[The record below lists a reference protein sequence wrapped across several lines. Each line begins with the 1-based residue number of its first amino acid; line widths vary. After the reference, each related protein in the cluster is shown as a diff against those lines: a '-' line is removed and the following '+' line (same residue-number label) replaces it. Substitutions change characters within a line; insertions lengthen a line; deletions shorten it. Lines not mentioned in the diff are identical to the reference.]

1 MNQNYI
7 SATVLCRD
15 GNAGT
20 FKVSINEQGELVST
34 APEWQPES
42 PSDSPTEKV
51 GVVPTIEGRTGIGH
65 VIDGDVWRDLEANG
79 RLDDVWRFVLDGESV
94 EEAVESALHGSRCA
108 M

>member
-1 MNQNYI
+1 M
-7 SATVLCRD
+7 
-15 GNAGT
+15 
-20 FKVSINEQGELVST
+20 ST
-34 APEWQPES
+34 APEWQPKS

>member
-7 SATVLCRD
+7 SAMVLCRD

-51 GVVPTIEGRTGIGH
+51 GVVPM
-65 VIDGDVWRDLEANG
+65 IDGDVWRDLEANG

>member
-1 MNQNYI
+1 MSQNFI
-7 SATVLCRD
+7 SAMVLCRD

-20 FKVSINEQGELVST
+20 FKVWINERGELVST
-34 APEWQPES
+34 TPDWRPEC

-51 GVVPTIEGRTGIGH
+51 GVLPTIEGRAGIGH

-79 RLDDVWRFVLDGESV
+79 RLDDVWRSVLDGESV
-94 EEAVESALHGSRCA
+94 LEAVESVLDGSRCA